1 MIFLKSIKNQRKRQ
15 NLSNKSIK
23 VQRKESILV
32 ELLNEAFS
40 TLSDSRL
47 NSLQVLDVVCSRGA
61 SDAKVYL
68 EKSILTKDERK
79 EVLKLL
85 KKANGLISR
94 YCLEST
100 GWYRVPKFTY
110 TFDELLEKEN
120 KMEELFEKIKK

>member
-1 MIFLKSIKNQRKRQ
+1 
-15 NLSNKSIK
+15 LSNKSIK

-68 EKSILTKDERK
+68 EKSILSK
-79 EVLKLL
+79 EEQKEILKLI

-100 GWYRVPKFTY
+100 GWYKVPKFSY

-120 KMEELFEKIKK
+120 KMEQLFEKIKNA

>member
-1 MIFLKSIKNQRKRQ
+1 M
-15 NLSNKSIK
+15 SNKSIK

-32 ELLNEAFS
+32 ELLNEALS
-40 TLSDSRL
+40 TLSDSRV

-61 SDAKVYL
+61 QDAKVYL
-68 EKSILTKDERK
+68 EKSILSKEEQK

-100 GWYRVPKFTY
+100 GWYKVPKFTY

-120 KMEELFEKIKK
+120 KIEELLEKIKK

>member
-1 MIFLKSIKNQRKRQ
+1 MSE
-15 NLSNKSIK
+15 KSIK

-32 ELLNEAFS
+32 ELLNEALS
-40 TLSDSRL
+40 TLNDSRL

-68 EKSILTKDERK
+68 EKSILTKEEQKDI
-79 EVLKLL
+79 LKRI

-100 GWYRVPKFTY
+100 GWYKVPKFSY

-120 KMEELFEKIKK
+120 KMEELFAKIKGDDK

>member
-1 MIFLKSIKNQRKRQ
+1 M
-15 NLSNKSIK
+15 SNKSIK

-32 ELLNEAFS
+32 ELLNEALS

-61 SDAKVYL
+61 QDAKVYL
-68 EKSILTKDERK
+68 EKSILSKEEQK

-100 GWYRVPKFTY
+100 GWYKVPKFTY

-120 KMEELFEKIKK
+120 KIEELLEKIKK

>member
-1 MIFLKSIKNQRKRQ
+1 M
-15 NLSNKSIK
+15 SNKSIK

-32 ELLNEAFS
+32 ELLNEALS

-61 SDAKVYL
+61 QDAKVYL
-68 EKSILTKDERK
+68 EKSILSK
-79 EVLKLL
+79 EEQKEILKLI

-100 GWYRVPKFTY
+100 GWYKVPKFSY

-120 KMEELFEKIKK
+120 KMEQLFEKIKNA

>member
-1 MIFLKSIKNQRKRQ
+1 MSE
-15 NLSNKSIK
+15 KSIK

-32 ELLNEAFS
+32 ELLNEALS
-40 TLSDSRL
+40 TLSDNRL

-68 EKSILTKDERK
+68 EKSILSKQEQK
-79 EVLKLL
+79 EILKLI

-100 GWYRVPKFTY
+100 GWYKVPRFTY

-120 KMEELFEKIKK
+120 KIEELFAKIKGDK

>member
-1 MIFLKSIKNQRKRQ
+1 MSA
-15 NLSNKSIK
+15 KSIK

-32 ELLNEAFS
+32 ELLNEALS

-61 SDAKVYL
+61 QDAKVYL
-68 EKSILTKDERK
+68 EKSILSKEEQK

-100 GWYRVPKFTY
+100 GWYKVPKFTY

-120 KMEELFEKIKK
+120 KIEELLEKIKK

>member
-1 MIFLKSIKNQRKRQ
+1 MSG
-15 NLSNKSIK
+15 KSIK

-40 TLSDSRL
+40 TLNDSRI
-47 NSLQVLDVVCSRGA
+47 NSLQVLDVVCSKGA

-68 EKSILTKDERK
+68 EKSILTKEEQK
-79 EVLKLL
+79 EALKLI

-100 GWYRVPKFTY
+100 GWYKVPRFTY

>member
-1 MIFLKSIKNQRKRQ
+1 MSE
-15 NLSNKSIK
+15 KSIK

-40 TLSDSRL
+40 TLNDSRL
-47 NSLQVLDVVCSRGA
+47 NSLHVLDVVCSKGA

-68 EKSILTKDERK
+68 EKSILTPAEQK
-79 EVLKLL
+79 EALKLI

-100 GWYRVPKFTY
+100 GWYKVPKFTY
-110 TFDELLEKEN
+110 TFDELFEKEN
-120 KMEELFEKIKK
+120 KMEELFERIKNDKN

>member
-1 MIFLKSIKNQRKRQ
+1 
-15 NLSNKSIK
+15 LSNKSIK

-40 TLSDSRL
+40 TLNDSRL
-47 NSLQVLDVVCSRGA
+47 NSLQVLDVVCSKGA

-68 EKSILTKDERK
+68 EKSILDKTEQK
-79 EVLKLL
+79 EALKLL

-100 GWYRVPKFTY
+100 GWYKVPRFTY

-120 KMEELFEKIKK
+120 KMEKLFEEIRK

>member
-1 MIFLKSIKNQRKRQ
+1 
-15 NLSNKSIK
+15 LSNKSIK

-32 ELLNEAFS
+32 ELLNEALS

-61 SDAKVYL
+61 QDAKVYL
-68 EKSILTKDERK
+68 EKSILSKEEQK

-100 GWYRVPKFTY
+100 GWYKVPKFTY

-120 KMEELFEKIKK
+120 KIEELLEKIKK